1 MYSKVR
7 YLITMLGNH
16 FGSVLT
22 AKGLRTAR
30 RITGDG
36 LSPCKVSLARLA
48 NQNDFPSI

>member
-16 FGSVLT
+16 CGTVLT

-30 RITGDG
+30 RISADG
-36 LSPCKVSLARLA
+36 LAPCKGNPLQGL
-48 NQNDFPSI
+48 